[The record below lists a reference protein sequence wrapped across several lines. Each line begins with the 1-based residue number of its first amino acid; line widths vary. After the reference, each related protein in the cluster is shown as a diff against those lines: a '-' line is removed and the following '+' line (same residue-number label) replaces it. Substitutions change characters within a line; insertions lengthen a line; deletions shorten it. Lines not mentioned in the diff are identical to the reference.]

1 MMSVLYALALTM
13 IAGAETVSGIVEM
26 PLNWKPT
33 IPEDN
38 NPDDVTGSLRH
49 YAFAR
54 VRRVQSGPDQG
65 RFRWYLNDLP
75 GATTIKKQGVED
87 NLELAKQA
95 ADEQFQSWLDWVGLI
110 PAPTVTEVKQAPSSS
125 AAASPTQSQPIAPPE
140 QRLPRYL
147 VPLCDGLTQY
157 FLETGPA
164 LDELY
169 TWAIP
174 AVPEFLSFE
183 QGSDSLATANF
194 RLKRSLSAVWHAQPD
209 RHYDLASWYVAKW
222 GGVPSNKEETI
233 RAYIAQS
240 EDELASRGA
249 GGVATWSKIL
259 VLSNPDRYAIFDAR
273 VAMALNALQIAQDH
287 ERPIFFPN
295 LPSKN
300 TTAKAF
306 HDFMK
311 ARDNGD
317 AHHAYPSRVYSI
329 YLQILREV
337 ARRVELETLD
347 EIEMVLFAQ
356 AEALARRAMS
366 HPSVTEMPAIAAE

>member
-1 MMSVLYALALTM
+1 
-13 IAGAETVSGIVEM
+13 M

-33 IPEDN
+33 IPEDPS
-38 NPDDVTGSLRH
+38 PDDLTGNLRH

-54 VRRVQSGPDQG
+54 AVRIQSGPDQG

-87 NLELAKQA
+87 TLKLAKQA
-95 ADEQFQSWLDWVGLI
+95 ADEQFRSWLAWVGLI
-110 PAPTVTEVKQAPSSS
+110 PAPVASEPKQALPSVPVASS
-125 AAASPTQSQPIAPPE
+125 AAARPIAPPE

-147 VPLCDGLTQY
+147 APLCDGLAAY
-157 FLETGPA
+157 FQEYGPE
-164 LDELY
+164 LDQLY

-174 AVPEFLSFE
+174 AVPDFVAFE
-183 QGSDSLATANF
+183 QGPDSLAKANF
-194 RLKRSLSAVWHAQPD
+194 RLKRSLSAAWHTQPD
-209 RHYDLASWYVAKW
+209 RHYDLANWYVAKW

-233 RAYIAQS
+233 RAYIAQT
-240 EDELASRGA
+240 EDDLESRGA

-259 VLSNPDRYAIFDAR
+259 VLRNPDRYAIFDAR
-273 VAMALNALQIAQDH
+273 VAMALNALQIVQEH

-306 HDFMK
+306 HEFMK
-311 ARDNGD
+311 VRDNSD
-317 AHHAYPSRVYSI
+317 AHEAYPSRVYSI

-337 ARRVELETLD
+337 ARRLEVETLD
-347 EIEMVLFAQ
+347 EIEMTLFAQ
-356 AEALARRAMS
+356 AETLARRAMS
-366 HPSVTEMPAIAAE
+366 HPSDRALPVMAAE